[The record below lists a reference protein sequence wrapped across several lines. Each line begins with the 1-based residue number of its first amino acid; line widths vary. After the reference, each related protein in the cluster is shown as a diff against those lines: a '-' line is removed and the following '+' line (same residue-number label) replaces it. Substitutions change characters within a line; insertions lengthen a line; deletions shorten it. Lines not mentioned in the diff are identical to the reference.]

1 MQVGEIVIHNDVLGV
16 VTNIEQQKCFV
27 KNREGKTFTFDCGD
41 CTSVIKPAALAL
53 LTYEKLVTRIKRN

>member
-16 VTNIEQQKCFV
+16 VTNMDNQKCFV
-27 KNREGKTFTFDCGD
+27 KNREGKTFTFNSED